1 MPRVAA
7 FSAAL
12 VCSHEFRF
20 NFERWILTCLL
31 GFGPIDGRAVRM
43 AGRPQPAARSPP
55 APAARAA
62 WWGWGRSPP
71 PAQGRQQC
79 AAPHAI
85 TCLLCL
91 SGKIHGAAPRPDSH
105 HLATHKGQALS
116 RISTCSCLDEVF
128 SREDQVESRGLCSP
142 DHQFGVHLSHKI
154 TPLPPVENFPTVIGL
169 SIVRSSLARRRLPSR
184 SPALCPLAALHSAPK
199 A

>member
-1 MPRVAA
+1 MDFDLPSWFWAHRRP
-7 FSAAL
+7 
-12 VCSHEFRF
+12 CGE
-20 NFERWILTCLL
+20 
-31 GFGPIDGRAVRM
+31 DGRAAPAGCQEPARSSRSGCVVGVG
-43 AGRPQPAARSPP
+43 AVAAAPPPPPLPVGVGGRPP
-55 APAARAA
+55 
-62 WWGWGRSPP
+62 PP

-116 RISTCSCLDEVF
+116 LISTCSCLDEVF